1 MRVEFH
7 RPDEPD
13 TVVATAVWRNGAVT
27 VEAQDDA
34 IRDTLI
40 RAFRPAP
47 VVVDDAALRQLGTH
61 GEVVVQPGTL
71 EWFRVVAKVRA
82 THESGLSARFLP
94 GVTEGG
100 YDPAAQYRTF
110 EESIERLTDGAA

>member
-13 TVVATAVWRNGAVT
+13 TVVATAVWDDGGVR
-27 VEAQDDA
+27 VESGDDA
-34 IRDTLI
+34 IRQTLT
-40 RAFRPAP
+40 RAFRPTP
-47 VVVDDAALRQLGTH
+47 VVVDDPALRRQGTH
-61 GEVVVQPGTL
+61 GEVTVQPGTL
-71 EWFRVVAKVRA
+71 EWFREVAKARA
-82 THESGLSARFLP
+82 TKESGLSARFVP

-110 EESIERLTDGAA
+110 EQSVERLTDGAA

>member
-13 TVVATAVWRNGAVT
+13 TVVATAIWDDGDVR
-27 VEAQDDA
+27 VEAEDDT
-34 IRDTLI
+34 IRRTLR
-40 RAFRPAP
+40 RAFRPTP
-47 VVVDDAALRQLGTH
+47 VVVDDAALRRQGTH
-61 GEVVVQPGTL
+61 GEVVVQPGAL
-71 EWFRVVAKVRA
+71 EWFRVAAKVRA
-82 THESGLSARFLP
+82 TQESGLSARFVP

-110 EESIERLTDGAA
+110 EQSVERLTDGAT

>member
-13 TVVATAVWRNGAVT
+13 TVVATAAWRDGAVT
-27 VEAQDDA
+27 VEAEDDA
-34 IRDTLI
+34 IRHTLK
-40 RAFRPAP
+40 RAFRPTP
-47 VVVDDAALRQLGTH
+47 VVVDEAALRRQGTH
-61 GEVVVQPGTL
+61 GEVIVQPGTP
-71 EWFRVVAKVRA
+71 EWFREVAKVRA
-82 THESGLSARFLP
+82 TQESGLAARLVP

-110 EESIERLTDGAA
+110 ADSVDRLTDGAA

>member
-1 MRVEFH
+1 MRVEFY

-13 TVVATAVWRNGAVT
+13 TVVATAAWRDGGVG
-27 VEAQDDA
+27 VEAEDA
-34 IRDTLI
+34 AVRDALI
-40 RAFRPAP
+40 RAFRPTP
-47 VVVDDAALRQLGTH
+47 VVVDDAARRRQGTH

-71 EWFRVVAKVRA
+71 EWFREVAKVRA
-82 THESGLSARFLP
+82 TQESGMAARFVP

-110 EESIERLTDGAA
+110 EQSVERFTDGAA